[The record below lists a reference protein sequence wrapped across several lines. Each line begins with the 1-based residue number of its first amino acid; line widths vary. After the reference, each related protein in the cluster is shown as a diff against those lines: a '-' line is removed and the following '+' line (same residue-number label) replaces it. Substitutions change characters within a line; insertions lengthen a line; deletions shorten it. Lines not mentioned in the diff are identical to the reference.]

1 MHRHLSA
8 PILQCTAALC
18 EAQSPRT
25 AKHSSVLM
33 TRTPAAVHSKQC
45 QQQSEC
51 GRRSHEERLWHGRSC
66 ARYCHHHALSCQVVI
81 AVVRVVAAVADDI
94 LVAEV
99 CGHVVDALVL
109 QETIHGL
116 GCFHTEGLRCLSTV
130 APIASQ
136 TVELFNTHV
145 EEALQAHIP
154 MRMILMVIMLTGELP
169 PAAAAA
175 AEQHPPVIMVI
186 MVILV
191 CMILMV
197 IMPAC
202 F

>member
-81 AVVRVVAAVADDI
+81 AVVRVVAAVAAASTHRGAAI
-94 LVAEV
+94 STHIAAARA
-99 CGHVVDALVL
+99 DALRFSCGNCHMQHNSLNRVN
-109 QETIHGL
+109 
-116 GCFHTEGLRCLSTV
+116 
-130 APIASQ
+130 IALL
-136 TVELFNTHV
+136 LFIFCMGS
-145 EEALQAHIP
+145 ALVRS
-154 MRMILMVIMLTGELP
+154 MSFLC
-169 PAAAAA
+169 
-175 AEQHPPVIMVI
+175 HPPQSCLLLQMAICYVNR
-186 MVILV
+186 
-191 CMILMV
+191 
-197 IMPAC
+197 
-202 F
+202 